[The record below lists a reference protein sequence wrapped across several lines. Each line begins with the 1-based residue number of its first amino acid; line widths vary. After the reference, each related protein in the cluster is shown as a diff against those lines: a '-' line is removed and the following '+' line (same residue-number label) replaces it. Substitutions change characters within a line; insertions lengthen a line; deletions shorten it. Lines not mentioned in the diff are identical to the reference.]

1 MSSAADKI
9 RENALRVKGNNESR
23 RTQPAES
30 TGRVVE
36 AQPVQAERA
45 SNTNGGGLAAR
56 QNAQSS
62 NGGTAHGEGA
72 AKNSPPAKPRRVER
86 TQSTPATPT
95 FAPRQTPVRRTVDL
109 TPAAHS
115 KLDDWQ
121 RKTAREIG
129 VARVT
134 GQEVL
139 ATLVDEFLDN
149 PELSAV
155 VRDAIWRRR
164 Q

>member
-1 MSSAADKI
+1 MTSAADKI

-23 RTQPAES
+23 RSQPS
-30 TGRVVE
+30 QIRPVGE
-36 AQPVQAERA
+36 AQTSEAKRDPSSAGEGFSQDGDAQPPVAPTEPEAPVRQQRA
-45 SNTNGGGLAAR
+45 RKS
-56 QNAQSS
+56 QSS
-62 NGGTAHGEGA
+62 
-72 AKNSPPAKPRRVER
+72 
-86 TQSTPATPT
+86 STTPI
-95 FAPRQTPVRRTVDL
+95 FAPRQDPVRRTVDL
-109 TPAAHS
+109 TPAAHG

-129 VARVT
+129 VARVS

-149 PELSAV
+149 PDLADA
-155 VRDAIWRRR
+155 VRDSIWRRR

>member
-1 MSSAADKI
+1 MSSTADKI

-23 RTQPAES
+23 RSQPTQIEPVSEHQPSAAEHGPS
-30 TGRVVE
+30 
-36 AQPVQAERA
+36 
-45 SNTNGGGLAAR
+45 SGGEDVLHDGS
-56 QNAQSS
+56 AQSPLVS
-62 NGGTAHGEGA
+62 TAPVA
-72 AKNSPPAKPRRVER
+72 DPPQTPPARPQRARKS
-86 TQSTPATPT
+86 QSSSATPI
-95 FAPRQTPVRRTVDL
+95 FAPRRDPVRRTVDL

-129 VARVT
+129 VARVS

-149 PELSAV
+149 PDLAAV
-155 VRDAIWRRR
+155 VRDSIWRRR

>member
-23 RTQPAES
+23 RAQPAQTQPVSESQVPEAGRDTLPAGEGSTDGKTTRSSASDTAPEAAPRQTPAARTQRARKAES
-30 TGRVVE
+30 
-36 AQPVQAERA
+36 
-45 SNTNGGGLAAR
+45 
-56 QNAQSS
+56 SS
-62 NGGTAHGEGA
+62 GT
-72 AKNSPPAKPRRVER
+72 PLM
-86 TQSTPATPT
+86 

-129 VARVT
+129 VARVS

-139 ATLVDEFLDN
+139 ATLVDEFLEN
-149 PELSAV
+149 PDLASV
-155 VRDAIWRRR
+155 VRDSIWRRR

>member
-1 MSSAADKI
+1 MSSAAERI

-23 RTQPAES
+23 RAQPAQTQPESESQAPEVGRDTLPAEGS
-30 TGRVVE
+30 TDGKTTRSSASDTAPE
-36 AQPVQAERA
+36 AAPRPTPPV
-45 SNTNGGGLAAR
+45 
-56 QNAQSS
+56 
-62 NGGTAHGEGA
+62 
-72 AKNSPPAKPRRVER
+72 R
-86 TQSTPATPT
+86 TQRARKTESSSGTPLM
-95 FAPRQTPVRRTVDL
+95 FAPRQKPVRRTVDL

-129 VARVT
+129 VARVS

-139 ATLVDEFLDN
+139 AALVDEFLEN
-149 PELSAV
+149 PDLASV
-155 VRDAIWRRR
+155 VRDSIWRKR

>member
-1 MSSAADKI
+1 MSSAAERI

-23 RTQPAES
+23 RAQPAQPQPVSEAQAPERGRDTLPAADGSTDGQTTRSSASDTAPEAAPRQPTPARTQRARKAESS
-30 TGRVVE
+30 TG
-36 AQPVQAERA
+36 AP
-45 SNTNGGGLAAR
+45 LM
-56 QNAQSS
+56 
-62 NGGTAHGEGA
+62 
-72 AKNSPPAKPRRVER
+72 
-86 TQSTPATPT
+86 

-129 VARVT
+129 VARVS

-149 PELSAV
+149 PDLASV
-155 VRDAIWRRR
+155 VRDSIWRRR